1 MITSLKQLFNESVF
15 DIKKLTKLVNLVN
28 QLEEKFESYSDEQLK
43 NMTFIFKE
51 KLQNGAKL
59 DDLKIEAFAVI
70 REASKRVLGL
80 RHYDVQLIGGF
91 VLSEG
96 SIAQMNT
103 GEGKTLVSTLSS
115 YLYALEGK
123 GVHIV
128 TANEYLARRDK
139 ELMGQI
145 HEFLGLKVGLN
156 ISQMEVEEK
165 RLAYLADITYGTG
178 TEFGFDYLRDNMVHE
193 KEEKVQ
199 RGMHYAIV
207 DEIDSILIDEA
218 RTPLIIANKSGEG
231 AELYQIIALIMAEY
245 QEELDYKVH
254 ADTKEVYLTDLGA
267 DKMEDT
273 FGIDNL
279 YDAEHQELLH
289 AVTQALRAHAT
300 MKRDDDYIIKD
311 GKIVLVDKFT
321 GRIMDGRSFSDGLH
335 QAIEAK
341 ERVEITDE
349 NKTFATITV
358 QNYFV
363 MYNKLSGMTG
373 SAMPSKQEFLE
384 TYNLKVV
391 EIPTNKP
398 VQREDYPDLVYV
410 NYDSKVKKIVAE
422 VKKIHEIGRPILIG
436 TSSIEQ
442 SEKLSQYL
450 TKEKI
455 KHQILNAK
463 TEEDEAKLIAEA
475 GKKGHIMIA
484 TNMAGRG
491 TDITLEEI
499 VKGLGGL
506 HIIGTERHDSNR
518 IDMQLRGRAGRQGDP
533 GSSQFIISLEDD
545 LFAHYD
551 EEEMKRYIKKVKV
564 DENGLV
570 LSPDPKILTK
580 KVQETV
586 ENMHYSSRIHLLK
599 LESVMDRQ
607 SKIIYSMRDRLMEM
621 ESDEIIEEALSTVHN
636 YIHQVIDHHFST
648 EFHKG
653 DSRAL
658 IDGLS
663 IVFPELEWDRNELE
677 DLDKTDI
684 ETRVNHEYAEFVVM
698 ATPLKEDELIG
709 LQLKH
714 LMLYQLDTN
723 WVKHLEF
730 MSHIKDG
737 IGLRGYG
744 QEDPYRHFEIQ
755 GYEEFKYLLFTI
767 DKEISSHLL
776 ELVNN
781 KMDESE
787 IEEVELTDATL
798 DEVEVG

>member
-1 MITSLKQLFNESVF
+1 MELVITSLKQLFNESVF
-15 DIKKLTKLVNLVN
+15 DLKKLNKLVNLVN
-28 QLEEKFESYSDEQLK
+28 QLEEKYESYSDEQLK
-43 NMTFIFKE
+43 HMTFLFKE
-51 KLQNGAKL
+51 KLQNGLKL
-59 DDLKIEAFAVI
+59 DDIKIEVFAVV

-80 RHYDVQLIGGF
+80 RHYDTQLIGGF
-91 VLSEG
+91 VLSDG

-123 GVHIV
+123 SVHIV

-156 ISQMEVEEK
+156 ISQMEVAEK
-165 RLAYLADITYGTG
+165 RLAYQADITYGTG

-193 KEEKVQ
+193 MEEKVQ
-199 RGMHYAIV
+199 RGLHYAIV

-218 RTPLIIANKSGEG
+218 RTPLIIANKSSEG
-231 AELYQIIALIMAEY
+231 AELYNIIASIMTEY
-245 QEELDYKVH
+245 KEELDYKVH
-254 ADTKEVYLTDLGA
+254 ETKEVYLTDLGA
-267 DKMEDT
+267 AKMEDA

-289 AVTQALRAHAT
+289 AITQALRAHAT
-300 MKRDDDYIIKD
+300 LKRDDDYIIKD

-321 GRIMDGRSFSDGLH
+321 GRIMEGRSFSDGLH

-373 SAMPSKQEFLE
+373 SAMPSKQEFFE

-410 NYDSKVKKIVAE
+410 NYESKVKKIVAE
-422 VKKIHEIGRPILIG
+422 IKKIHQIGRPILIG

-442 SEKLSQYL
+442 SEKLAQYL
-450 TKEKI
+450 KKEEI
-455 KHQILNAK
+455 THQILNAK
-463 TEEDEAKLIAEA
+463 TEEDEAKLITEA
-475 GKKGHIMIA
+475 GKKGQIMIA

-491 TDITLEEI
+491 TDITLEEEVI
-499 VKGLGGL
+499 ELGGL

-551 EEEMKRYIKKVKV
+551 DEEMKRYLKKVKA

-570 LSPDPKILTK
+570 LSPDPKGFTK

-586 ENMHYSSRIHLLK
+586 ENMHHSSRSHLLK

-607 SKIIYSMRDRLMEM
+607 SKIIYSMRDRIMDM
-621 ESDEIIEEALSTVHN
+621 RTDEIIEEALSTIHN
-636 YIHQVIDHHFST
+636 YLHQVVERYFSNNNS
-648 EFHKG
+648 H
-653 DSRAL
+653 AL
-658 IDGLS
+658 FDGLS
-663 IVFPELEWDRNELE
+663 LVFPHLDWDRNEPE
-677 DLDKTDI
+677 DLDKLDI
-684 ETRVNHEYAEFVVM
+684 ETRIQQAYAKLVLQ
-698 ATPLKEDELIG
+698 ATPLKEDEL
-709 LQLKH
+709 LSQQLKN
-714 LMLYQLDTN
+714 LMLYQMDTN
-723 WVKHLEF
+723 WVKHLEL

-744 QEDPYRHFEIQ
+744 QEDPYRHFEME
-755 GYEEFKYLLFTI
+755 GFEEFKYLLFTI
-767 DKEISSHLL
+767 EKEVSSHFM

-781 KMDESE
+781 NTDE
-787 IEEVELTDATL
+787 IELGAVELTDAIL